1 MRPISTELLIK
12 TAHLGDDRLSA
23 HKGTIHAGRVPGD
36 LQELRLRMEGSSQ
49 AHEVRPLRLKTGSI
63 TSTEIYPALAPIGSR
78 ISGGTER
85 NWRLRRSWNGFK
97 HLGSS
102 WPRRGPFVLIKDV
115 LLHRLHVRD
124 HTRHLFL
131 PRPNLV
137 HPTPLPPLIGHHN
150 LCNPTL

>member
-1 MRPISTELLIK
+1 
-12 TAHLGDDRLSA
+12 
-23 HKGTIHAGRVPGD
+23 
-36 LQELRLRMEGSSQ
+36 MEGSSQ

-102 WPRRGPFVLIKDV
+102 WPRRGLCGLLKDV
-115 LLHRLHVRD
+115 LLDRLQFRYLA
-124 HTRHLFL
+124 RPLFL
-131 PRPNLV
+131 PRPKLV
-137 HPTPLPPLIGHHN
+137 DASRYRL
-150 LCNPTL
+150 

>member
-1 MRPISTELLIK
+1 MRPISTELLMK

-49 AHEVRPLRLKTGSI
+49 AYEVRPLRLKTGSI

-85 NWRLRRSWNGFK
+85 NWCLRRSWNGVK
-97 HLGSS
+97 PLGRS
-102 WPRRGPFVLIKDV
+102 WPRRGLWVLINDG
-115 LLHRLHVRD
+115 LLDPLQVRQPA
-124 HTRHLFL
+124 RHLFP
-131 PRPNLV
+131 PRPKLV
-137 HPTPLPPLIGHHN
+137 AGAPHPLLSRDESV
-150 LCNPTL
+150 CN